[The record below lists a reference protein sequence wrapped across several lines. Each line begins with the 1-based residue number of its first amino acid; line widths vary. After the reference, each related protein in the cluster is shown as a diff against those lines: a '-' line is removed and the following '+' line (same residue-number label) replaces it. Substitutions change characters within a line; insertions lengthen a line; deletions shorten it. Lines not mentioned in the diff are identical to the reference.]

1 MSDPPAVIVHG
12 LYDAV
17 QALQPRRPVTLLSA
31 AGAALFMGPALWRS
45 LMREARAAHPD
56 VNAPDILDCA
66 DATGLALAA
75 LRLGQRD
82 LVLWP
87 SAPGRAGFVSAACL
101 LGAAVRAAPPPAL
114 DMRDPKAHRQLPRW
128 LGTLDDSFTRLG

>member
-31 AGAALFMGPALWRS
+31 AGAALFTGPALWRS
-45 LMREARAAHPD
+45 LMREVRAAHPD

-87 SAPGRAGFVSAACL
+87 AAPGRAGFVSAACSV
-101 LGAAVRAAPPPAL
+101 GAVVRVAPPPAL
-114 DMRDPKAHRQLPRW
+114 DMRDPKAHRLLPRW
-128 LGTLDDSFTRLG
+128 LATPDDSFTRLG